1 MNDTTIKQW
10 NDAAAVYAEEQERS
24 AYADTNRRIVKERF
38 RKLSGE
44 RVLDLGCG
52 YGWYTEYFRKIGG
65 HAFGIDGAQ
74 TMIDIAGKRYPN
86 CTFDL
91 KDITKPLDSDDNA
104 FDIVFCN
111 QVLMDIEDIE
121 LVFSECGR
129 ILRPGGVFWY
139 SIVHPAFF
147 NGDWQCDETG
157 RQFGKL
163 VSSYITPGVSENLFW
178 GKTMHFHR
186 PIYHYLN
193 AAADAG
199 LILTHAEEPRT
210 YDGIVKNDDL
220 PLFFIA
226 EYKKPYANDSKVR

>member
-1 MNDTTIKQW
+1 
-10 NDAAAVYAEEQERS
+10 
-24 AYADTNRRIVKERF
+24 
-38 RKLSGE
+38 
-44 RVLDLGCG
+44 
-52 YGWYTEYFRKIGG
+52 
-65 HAFGIDGAQ
+65 
-74 TMIDIAGKRYPN
+74 MIDIAGKRYPN
-86 CTFDL
+86 CTFEL
-91 KDITKPLDSDDNA
+91 KDSTKPLDSDDNA

-163 VSSYITPGVSENLFW
+163 VSSYITPSVSVNLFW
-178 GKTMHFHR
+178 GKTTHFHR
-186 PIYHYLN
+186 PISHYLN
-193 AAADAG
+193 AAADVG
-199 LILTHAEEPRT
+199 LILTHIEEPRT

-226 EYKKPYANDSKVR
+226 EYKKTLE